1 MSNKSSSQNPESP
14 PGLSTLL
21 VGLWRHLARRRRVQ
35 LGLLFGLMLASAF
48 SEVVSLGAV
57 LPFIG
62 ILTAPDRVFNKPVVH
77 KLAGVF
83 GITSASQLVLP
94 LVLLFVMVALASG
107 ALRLMLLW
115 ANTRLSHAIA
125 SDLSFEAY
133 RRTLYQPYKVHI
145 ARNSSEVING
155 ILVKIAMATDV
166 LYSLLVSASS
176 TFLLLVLILALIAI
190 DPVMVSAVSAIFGL
204 TYAGISWIFRQ
215 RLKTNSRRIA
225 IDGTQQLKALNEGLG
240 GIRDVL
246 INGCQPIFC
255 DIYRK
260 ADTSF
265 RRAKASIFVISSSPR
280 FVMEVIGMV
289 LIAGL
294 AYGLSLQE
302 GGVASALPVLGAL
315 ALGAQRIIPA
325 LQQIYVN
332 WALVVGN
339 QYSLSDAIALL
350 DQPLSAEAVES
361 EPVPMPFHRAIQFQG
376 VRFRYSDHGPW
387 VLDGLDFT
395 IPQGTRVGVVGPT
408 GSGKSTT
415 MDLLMG
421 LLEPTEG
428 QILVDGIPINNE
440 NLRSWQ
446 SLIAHVPQSIF
457 LADTTVAENIAFG
470 IVRKDIDM
478 ERVRE
483 AARQAHIAHF
493 IESRR
498 EGYSAI
504 VGERGIQLSGGQR
517 QRIGIARALY
527 RRASVLIFDEAT
539 SSLDNATEQSI
550 MKSIESLNRDLTILI
565 IAHRLTTVQRC
576 DQIIELAY
584 GKVAAQG
591 SYEQLIQDSFSF
603 RSMVMAVV

>member
-1 MSNKSSSQNPESP
+1 
-14 PGLSTLL
+14 
-21 VGLWRHLARRRRVQ
+21 
-35 LGLLFGLMLASAF
+35 
-48 SEVVSLGAV
+48 
-57 LPFIG
+57 
-62 ILTAPDRVFNKPVVH
+62 
-77 KLAGVF
+77 
-83 GITSASQLVLP
+83 
-94 LVLLFVMVALASG
+94 
-107 ALRLMLLW
+107 
-115 ANTRLSHAIA
+115 
-125 SDLSFEAY
+125 
-133 RRTLYQPYKVHI
+133 
-145 ARNSSEVING
+145 
-155 ILVKIAMATDV
+155 
-166 LYSLLVSASS
+166 
-176 TFLLLVLILALIAI
+176 
-190 DPVMVSAVSAIFGL
+190 
-204 TYAGISWIFRQ
+204 
-215 RLKTNSRRIA
+215 
-225 IDGTQQLKALNEGLG
+225 
-240 GIRDVL
+240 
-246 INGCQPIFC
+246 
-255 DIYRK
+255 
-260 ADTSF
+260 
-265 RRAKASIFVISSSPR
+265 
-280 FVMEVIGMV
+280 
-289 LIAGL
+289 
-294 AYGLSLQE
+294 
-302 GGVASALPVLGAL
+302 
-315 ALGAQRIIPA
+315 
-325 LQQIYVN
+325 
-332 WALVVGN
+332 
-339 QYSLSDAIALL
+339 
-350 DQPLSAEAVES
+350 
-361 EPVPMPFHRAIQFQG
+361 MPFHRAIQFQG

-483 AARQAHIAHF
+483 AAKQAHIAHF